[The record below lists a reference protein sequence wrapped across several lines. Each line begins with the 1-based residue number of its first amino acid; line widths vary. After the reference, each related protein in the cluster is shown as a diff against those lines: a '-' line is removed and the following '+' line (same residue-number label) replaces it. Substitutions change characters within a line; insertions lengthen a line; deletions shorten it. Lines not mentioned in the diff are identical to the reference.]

1 MASTTTT
8 ISSAASTPVRAIT
21 AERVPWYVWCSVLA
35 VTSAMVG
42 GQWDISWHRSIGRDT
57 FWTPAH
63 MAIYLCG
70 VLAGISCGYLILAT
84 TFGNFSQLRSTS
96 VTLWGFRGPL
106 GAFIGAWGGV
116 AMLTSAPFDDWWHS
130 AYGLDVKI
138 VSPPHV
144 LLISGTLAV
153 EVGTLVLILGM
164 MNRARDHFRGRLN
177 WLFLYV
183 GGMITMVLM
192 TLLMEFSSRVFMHN
206 AMFYRVVCMF
216 IPMVLAGV
224 ARASESRWA
233 ATTVAAVYTLVWG
246 AMGWILPL
254 FPAEPKLGP
263 VYNNVTQFVPA
274 DFPMLIILP
283 ALALDI
289 FWQRSRR
296 IEQMAA
302 GGCRGPVVPGCIHGR
317 AVAVRKFSPVAARA
331 ELVFPYQYLRLRRA
345 SGMAQCAECLLSAG
359 CAIGFLDGA
368 VHGRCSR
375 HFDDQNRIGVGRLD
389 AACSPLKA
397 CGGDSSCWDC

>member
-183 GGMITMVLM
+183 GR
-192 TLLMEFSSRVFMHN
+192 E
-206 AMFYRVVCMF
+206 
-216 IPMVLAGV
+216 
-224 ARASESRWA
+224 
-233 ATTVAAVYTLVWG
+233 
-246 AMGWILPL
+246 
-254 FPAEPKLGP
+254 
-263 VYNNVTQFVPA
+263 
-274 DFPMLIILP
+274 
-283 ALALDI
+283 
-289 FWQRSRR
+289 
-296 IEQMAA
+296 
-302 GGCRGPVVPGCIHGR
+302 
-317 AVAVRKFSPVAARA
+317 
-331 ELVFPYQYLRLRRA
+331 
-345 SGMAQCAECLLSAG
+345 
-359 CAIGFLDGA
+359 
-368 VHGRCSR
+368 
-375 HFDDQNRIGVGRLD
+375 
-389 AACSPLKA
+389 
-397 CGGDSSCWDC
+397 